1 MENGIREMNILGREK
16 IMNVKRILLLIPSL
30 AFLLPTIL
38 VSAHSDHYNPNGYAG
53 AQNLKYWRDASV
65 SSTGYHNRADTAY
78 ATWNNISS
86 KVAISRVTSESTYYS
101 IVVYAGTIS
110 GSTVYAVADYWTYG
124 FFGWSQVN
132 PGDARDRSRIRLNT
146 PQMNTLTSAE
156 STDVIIHEF
165 GHALSLRHND
175 DSGAS
180 VMKEYELT
188 TYGSPQQTDKD
199 HLKQKWGN

>member
-1 MENGIREMNILGREK
+1 MK
-16 IMNVKRILLLIPSL
+16 VKRILLLILGL

-38 VSAHSDHYNPNGYAG
+38 VNAHSDHYNPNGYIG

-65 SSTGYHNRADTAY
+65 SSAGYHNRADTAY

-86 KVAISRVTSESTYYS
+86 KVAISQVTSEPTYYS

-110 GSTVYAVADYWTYG
+110 GSTVYATADYWTYG
-124 FFGWSQVN
+124 FFGWRQVN
-132 PGDARDRSRIRLNT
+132 PEDARDRSRIRLNT

-175 DSGAS
+175 NSGAS